1 MMSNSTQK
9 CEFLIV
15 IRTMNFIYF
24 FSISS
29 WYANSSE
36 VVGLTLC
43 HQMLSQNLLHS
54 FFVAREDLMISSVKM

>member
-1 MMSNSTQK
+1 MMSNRTQK
-9 CEFLIV
+9 CVFLIV
-15 IRTMNFIYF
+15 IRTNFIYF

-29 WYANSSE
+29 WCANSSE